1 MPFTAEPQ
9 HEKKYGD
16 STIKYRLHHPRQ
28 NDTMSERE
36 PKKAELASGERRMMF
51 TGAAC
56 ETMSER
62 EPKKAELASGERR
75 MTFTG
80 AACETTSER
89 EPKKAKLASGERRMM
104 FTGAA
109 CETGKV
115 DAALAGDCGIVL
127 VWEKKF
133 RFR

>member
-56 ETMSER
+56 EIM
-62 EPKKAELASGERR
+62 
-75 MTFTG
+75 
-80 AACETTSER
+80 SER